1 MTSSRRPKSSAEV
14 RPEVEDA
21 AAAARPAGAASRRPD
36 LDSVAEFGPS
46 GELPEVEGE

>member
-21 AAAARPAGAASRRPD
+21 AAARPAGAASRRPG